1 MYIYPYGDLRIAVS
15 ELSFRR
21 EQGIT
26 YASQREVPPRFVG
39 VSAARLQ
46 PGEGQ
51 NATNTT
57 EA

>member
-26 YASQREVPPRFVG
+26 YATQRVVPPRFVG
-39 VSAARLQ
+39 VSAASSQ

-51 NATNTT
+51 NASNTT